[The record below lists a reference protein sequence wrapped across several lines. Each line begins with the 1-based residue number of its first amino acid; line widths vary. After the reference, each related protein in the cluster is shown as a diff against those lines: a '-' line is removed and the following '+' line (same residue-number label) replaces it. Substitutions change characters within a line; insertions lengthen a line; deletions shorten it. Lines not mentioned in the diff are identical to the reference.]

1 VRVGVVSPLTDR
13 GLGIQSWEA
22 ARNLD
27 ASILFIETNDP
38 SAASHPERA
47 PDAVRVR

>member
-1 VRVGVVSPLTDR
+1 MRVGVISSLTNR

-27 ASILFIETNDP
+27 AHRRDE
-38 SAASHPERA
+38 
-47 PDAVRVR
+47 